1 MAYQVLMS
9 KKREEEGVSD
19 MKLLY
24 FLINSYRAGLRKP
37 CISSS

>member
-19 MKLLY
+19 RDRGEKHKGGY
-24 FLINSYRAGLRKP
+24 EIR
-37 CISSS
+37 